1 MAAQIPL
8 QLVQPIRYSSG
19 SFLVHRG
26 VADLVTSVEALSYQ
40 RVFSLSYIQGAQKS
54 GKTHLGVYLV
64 GHLQSRGRSA
74 RMVASEGVADWY
86 AHGFDG
92 EPLQE
97 GETIV
102 IDDGDIFLE
111 KISKSSQS
119 GIFMDLTEQLY
130 RVDGTLVILG
140 ACGPENLA
148 CSKQIKSRLN
158 SGLHLVMGGPAEAD
172 LDMLLNIIT
181 KQRGLQLT
189 ESKRSYLLRRVTRTL
204 PALVECV
211 EKVEEPG
218 DFSSSRTSFTI
229 LADAVAQEDATLPLF
244 ERKIA

>member
-8 QLVQPIRYSSG
+8 QLVQPLRYSSG

-111 KISKSSQS
+111 
-119 GIFMDLTEQLY
+119 M
-130 RVDGTLVILG
+130 RM
-140 ACGPENLA
+140 N
-148 CSKQIKSRLN
+148 
-158 SGLHLVMGGPAEAD
+158 
-172 LDMLLNIIT
+172 
-181 KQRGLQLT
+181 
-189 ESKRSYLLRRVTRTL
+189 
-204 PALVECV
+204 
-211 EKVEEPG
+211 
-218 DFSSSRTSFTI
+218 
-229 LADAVAQEDATLPLF
+229 
-244 ERKIA
+244 